1 MFPNPHRRIDSFYY
15 SFVEA
20 QIHNNSVR
28 SLSME
33 TPGRLVVC
41 IIYDGV
47 PVTSKWPL
55 SSLKLWSGKMSRE
68 PTVSA
73 QQSSTDKNMELLICG
88 AAGFSRCR
96 VETGVFLSRWGT
108 VKSSLWSMTV
118 RWKSMSFP
126 VQYTYIHKKLF
137 LHTLHDSIF
146 SILIFI
152 FSICCAIFST
162 FLIYI
167 LLEIPGWKKTLKLKI
182 AVCCWC

>member
-15 SFVEA
+15 SSVEA

-96 VETGVFLSRWGT
+96 VETGVFLS
-108 VKSSLWSMTV
+108 
-118 RWKSMSFP
+118 SFP
-126 VQYTYIHKKLF
+126 GEEQSNPVCDPWLSDGKACHSQYNTPIFTRSCSYTLCTTLF
-137 LHTLHDSIF
+137 LVS
-146 SILIFI
+146 
-152 FSICCAIFST
+152 
-162 FLIYI
+162 
-167 LLEIPGWKKTLKLKI
+167 
-182 AVCCWC
+182 